1 MTDYE
6 IELLATAV
14 AQKVAAALMPPPPA
28 APVPDPVSTWEQLM
42 EQAPN
47 IEPRKKRGWP
57 KGKPR
62 GRK

>member
-14 AQKVAAALMPPPPA
+14 AQKVAAALMPPTKPIS
-28 APVPDPVSTWEQLM
+28 VPLTWEQM
-42 EQAPN
+42 MVDAPN
-47 IEPRKKRGWP
+47 HPAPVHKKRGWP

-62 GRK
+62 K